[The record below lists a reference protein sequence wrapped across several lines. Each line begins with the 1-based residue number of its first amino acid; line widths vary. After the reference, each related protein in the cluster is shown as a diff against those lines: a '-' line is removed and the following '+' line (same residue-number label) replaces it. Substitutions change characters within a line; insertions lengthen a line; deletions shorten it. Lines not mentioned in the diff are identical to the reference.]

1 MAVYQSN
8 ITLSSASATQV
19 GPTPRHAGC
28 DITIQN
34 TASAGNVYLGNNNVT
49 TTNFGF
55 RIDPGSAWS
64 VELSQHDTLYAATD
78 TDGLGVAVL
87 RLDLEQGT

>member
-1 MAVYQSN
+1 MSVIHQT

-34 TASAGNVYLGNNNVT
+34 TASVGNVYIGNGSVT
-49 TTNFGF
+49 TTNYGF

-64 VELSQHDTLYAATD
+64 VELSQHDTLFAATD